1 MRDRRLHPGVLG
13 NGGDNSVSGV
23 RIAREFDRIASVRGY
38 PCMVVSDNG
47 TELTSNAIL
56 QWQEERNVEWYY
68 IAPGKP
74 MRNGLVESFNV
85 RLSDECLNE
94 HLLGVTA
101 MPARS
106 SHDGITTITTTG
118 PIRASTS
125 SIRRRLQPGPTKII
139 TRTDPT
145 HKWENN
151 EGKVSIMRKSGL
163 SYYKQDRLIEHFVSG
178 WTSSTAARLCGVNRK
193 TASYFSLRLRVIIA
207 LELEAESEAMF
218 GGEIEVAARYFFN
231 KSKGRRGRGVGGKI
245 PLFGL
250 LKEGGKVYTRIM
262 PDASSATLMPI
273 MERRIVPHSIVYF
286 DSWKG
291 CNVLDVSVFRHRIN
305 HSELFAAKQNHIN
318 GTGNSWNQ
326 AKRHMRKLNGVP
338 QVQFGLYLKE

>member
-118 PIRASTS
+118 PIRALTG

-145 HKWENN
+145 HKWGNN
-151 EGKVSIMRKSGL
+151 
-163 SYYKQDRLIEHFVSG
+163 
-178 WTSSTAARLCGVNRK
+178 
-193 TASYFSLRLRVIIA
+193 
-207 LELEAESEAMF
+207 
-218 GGEIEVAARYFFN
+218 
-231 KSKGRRGRGVGGKI
+231 
-245 PLFGL
+245 
-250 LKEGGKVYTRIM
+250 GGKVR
-262 PDASSATLMPI
+262 ASGVVI
-273 MERRIVPHSIVYF
+273 CVP
-286 DSWKG
+286 
-291 CNVLDVSVFRHRIN
+291 NVIPAKAGIPNELFRWMSGDYLFIQLTAPAWPFRH
-305 HSELFAAKQNHIN
+305 L
-318 GTGNSWNQ
+318 
-326 AKRHMRKLNGVP
+326 
-338 QVQFGLYLKE
+338 